1 MDMCELYIVYNCLLC
16 IVYCVNVYI
25 VVCILYIF
33 HIVACT
39 AMAQSYVSKNFT
51 ISTLVYMMCDNKE
64 MWFDLIW

>member
-1 MDMCELYIVYNCLLC
+1 MDMCELYIVYNCLLF

-39 AMAQSYVSKNFT
+39 AMAQSYVSKNF
-51 ISTLVYMMCDNKE
+51 MCDNKE
-64 MWFDLIW
+64 MWFDLIIELYSL